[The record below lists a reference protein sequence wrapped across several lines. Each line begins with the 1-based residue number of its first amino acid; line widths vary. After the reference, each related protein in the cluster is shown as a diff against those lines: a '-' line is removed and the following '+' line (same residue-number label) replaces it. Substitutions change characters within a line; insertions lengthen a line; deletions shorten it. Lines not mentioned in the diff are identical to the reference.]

1 MISRRTRHTACGVL
15 AATLGIAT
23 VMIYLAISS
32 APPSGENT
40 DQIAGKDGDQSDLPQ
55 ATKPTAGPKIGAKV
69 ALADRNIAP
78 GAITPP
84 PPVTGPLIR
93 IKDNKPRKPD
103 RPPPPKTVTLRPVA
117 VVDAGA
123 LRNRDLTVLLA
134 RIKPLGLDSSCTT
147 TAGTDWPC
155 GRHART
161 ALRRLIRGRA
171 VVCWRT
177 DGGAF
182 DGNLVEAECR
192 IGKRN
197 ISGWLVEQ
205 GWARLSDSADEM
217 DNRLETAAREAK
229 RGQWRGSIES
239 AGLSPTQ
246 SDVLSLD
253 FNREDLNF
261 PTLDVQPFDL
271 PDTIGTGPDTSD
283 PDVLGSNGAEAT
295 GPIADLPYA
304 DGVPITPE
312 LDSEQ
317 WRQLGDAIN

>member
-1 MISRRTRHTACGVL
+1 MISRRTRHTAYGVL
-15 AATLGIAT
+15 AATLGIAA

-32 APPSGENT
+32 APPSAEDT
-40 DQIAGKDGDQSDLPQ
+40 AQMAGKDGDQSDLSQ
-55 ATKPTAGPKIGAKV
+55 AKKPSAAPKIGAKV
-69 ALADRNIAP
+69 ALAERSIAP

-93 IKDNKPRKPD
+93 IKDNKPPKPD
-103 RPPPPKTVTLRPVA
+103 WPPPPTTVTLRPVA

-134 RIKPLGLDSSCTT
+134 RIKPLGLDSTCTT
-147 TAGTDWPC
+147 EQGTDWPC

-182 DGNLVEAECR
+182 DGDLVEAECR

-205 GWARLSDSADEM
+205 GWALLSDSADEM
-217 DNRLETAAREAK
+217 DNRLEAAARQAK
-229 RGQWRGSIES
+229 RGQWRGRIES
-239 AGLSPTQ
+239 VGLPPTQ

-253 FNREDLNF
+253 FSREDLNL

-271 PDTIGTGPDTSD
+271 PDTIETDPDTSG
-283 PDVLGSNGAEAT
+283 PDVLAIDGADAT
-295 GPIADLPYA
+295 GPVADLPYA
-304 DGVPITPE
+304 DGVPISPE

-317 WRQLGDAIN
+317 WRLLGDAIN